1 MNLQQL
7 EYIVA
12 LDRIKNFSKA
22 ADFCNVTQATLS
34 AMVKKLEEELD
45 IVIFDRK
52 KHPLLTT
59 ECGKEIV
66 EEAKKV
72 LLHANN
78 VKNIAQISQNKVEGT
93 IKIGIIPTVANSLLP
108 LVLKAILENYPDLK
122 VELHELTTH
131 VVVNKLK
138 EGEIDIGIVS
148 TPLDTEDL
156 EENILY
162 YEMLLLYGPRE
173 EGKEYVIDNELKYK
187 KMWLLEEGHCLRNQ
201 VVKLC
206 DLKKSKALNANL
218 KFEANSFETII
229 NMVDSLGGFTLLPEL
244 YVKSLSPEKANKITP
259 FNTPIPV
266 REISL
271 VYHRPYAKSRIIEAL
286 TALIKEIVNKDLR
299 TNNYKKSDLN
309 IISM

>member
-206 DLKKSKALNANL
+206 DLKKSKALSANL

-286 TALIKEIVNKDLR
+286 TALIKEIVNKDLQ